1 MNRKNFDAVLNI
13 LEKDRKLYEIFKG
26 CPYSILRT
34 VKLKTY
40 PNGSFCLEQEEIHDK
55 FYIVADG
62 EVDIFIESDF
72 GKKYYLN
79 TYEKGRFIG
88 ELEMFDRH
96 PYVCMAKGR
105 GNVTTLEMD
114 GDKYLEWLDKDPNF
128 SKYVLRV
135 LCNITYGSVQ
145 KMAND
150 TLYTLKQRICQYLI
164 ENSTNKDKT
173 SVVLNVE
180 VLSERLGVTSRSVNR
195 VLKELKDKGVLEM
208 NNSLAVIKDREQL
221 LKEKNEK

>member
-1 MNRKNFDAVLNI
+1 MNFKNFEAVLEI
-13 LEKDRKLYEIFKG
+13 LAKDRKIYEIFKD
-26 CPYSILRT
+26 CPYSILKT
-34 VKLKTY
+34 VKLKKY
-40 PNGSFCLEQEEIHDK
+40 PNGSFCLEQDEAHDK
-55 FYIVADG
+55 FYIVVDG

-88 ELEMFDRH
+88 ELEMFERH

-105 GNVTTLEMD
+105 GTVTTLEMD

-128 SKYVLRV
+128 SQYVLRM

-150 TLYTLKQRICQYLI
+150 TLYTLKQRICQYLL
-164 ENSTNKDKT
+164 ENAADRGKSAMM
-173 SVVLNVE
+173 LNVE
-180 VLSERLGVTSRSVNR
+180 VLSERMGVTSRSVNR
-195 VLKELKDKGVLEM
+195 VLKELKDKGVLEIS
-208 NNSLAVIKDREQL
+208 NSQVVIKDRGQL